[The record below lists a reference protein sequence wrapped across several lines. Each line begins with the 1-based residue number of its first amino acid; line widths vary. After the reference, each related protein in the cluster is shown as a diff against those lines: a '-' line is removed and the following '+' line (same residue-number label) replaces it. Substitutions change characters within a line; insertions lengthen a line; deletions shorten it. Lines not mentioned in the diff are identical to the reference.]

1 VIVPPTCGVA
11 VVVVAAA
18 VVVVPAVVVAPAVL
32 VAPADVA
39 LVTAPADVA
48 VVVFD
53 EDELSPPHDAAM
65 RPKAAPITS
74 APTVRVLRCR
84 IVSPKV
90 RPDFP
95 MPV

>member
-18 VVVVPAVVVAPAVL
+18 VVVGPAVVAA
-32 VAPADVA
+32 ADEADAADVA
-39 LVTAPADVA
+39 DAAVVAA
-48 VVVFD
+48 VVVFV
-53 EDELSPPHDAAM
+53 EDLLSPPHDAAI

-90 RPDFP
+90 GPDFP